1 MKTPAIISTT
11 RLDEHVDIIFFY
23 SSDESNDA

>member
-11 RLDEHVDIIFFY
+11 RLEEHVGIIFFY
-23 SSDESNDA
+23 SSDDSNDA